1 MAMSISPQVFQTPRT
16 VLFGSLDLY
25 FQDPNISLGTSEPS
39 TPTLSITVNQLPAIN
54 GPVAQARYIALIFV
68 NLYNNS
74 GATNTGYCKIV
85 IGNRNLGTGSGNIS
99 NAYYGTFKAVAFV
112 NLNDRIDIYAW
123 AAVSGFSLRTVYV
136 LVIPV
141 PKLTTKFSGRVVLQ
155 VIKILKSPGFQAGST
170 TTVNS
175 IILAND
181 DITETTLS
189 DAGIV
194 SVTNLLSPTIYIT
207 ELSTALVTTGSSLA
221 PQYILLPY
229 KVVYLT

>member
-1 MAMSISPQVFQTPRT
+1 MAVSISPQVFQTPRT

-25 FQDPNISLGTSEPS
+25 LQDPNISLGTTQPS

-68 NLYNNS
+68 NLYNNTGS
-74 GATNTGYCKIV
+74 YSTGYCRIV
-85 IGNRNLGTGSGNIS
+85 IGSRDLGTASGSIS
-99 NAYYGTFKAVAFV
+99 NAYYGTFRAVAFV
-112 NLNDRIDIYAW
+112 NLNDTINIYAW
-123 AAVSGFSLRTVYV
+123 GAVSGFSLRTVYV
-136 LVIPV
+136 LIIPA

-155 VIKILKSPGFQAGST
+155 VIKILKTPGFQATST

-189 DAGIV
+189 DAGIA
-194 SVTNLLSPTIYIT
+194 STPNLLSPTIYIQ
-207 ELSTALVTTGSSLA
+207 EQATAPVATATTLA
-221 PQYILLPY
+221 SQYILLPY